1 MSNNDITGARLVSRV
16 NDKNYE
22 DGYDRIF
29 RNKPSCLDAAY
40 ERKAMQDGM
49 NSSPVFEENKLE
61 RCVIHDNEQVE
72 ND

>member
-1 MSNNDITGARLVSRV
+1 MSSNDVTGARLVSRV

-29 RNKPSCLDAAY
+29 RKKEQDVSINPCLDMPEPRGRCIIY
-40 ERKAMQDGM
+40 DNDK
-49 NSSPVFEENKLE
+49 EE
-61 RCVIHDNEQVE
+61 IE

>member
-1 MSNNDITGARLVSRV
+1 MTSNEHTGARLVSRV

-29 RNKPSCLDAAY
+29 RNKKEFFDEDKEFQKEKCI
-40 ERKAMQDGM
+40 
-49 NSSPVFEENKLE
+49 
-61 RCVIHDNEQVE
+61 IHDNEVDVI